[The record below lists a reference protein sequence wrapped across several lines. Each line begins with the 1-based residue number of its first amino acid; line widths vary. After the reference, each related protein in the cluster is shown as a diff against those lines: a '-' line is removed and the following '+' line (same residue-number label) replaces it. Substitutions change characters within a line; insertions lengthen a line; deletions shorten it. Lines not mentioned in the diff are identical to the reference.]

1 MCGLV
6 SIISKQ
12 KNGFFSV
19 DVKVFTEMLF
29 ADQLRGSHGTGIF
42 YNNKQS
48 IKTLKAPVAS
58 SDFVNDKFYDKAETE
73 IFQHAK
79 FVVGHNRAATIG
91 NLTHQNTHPF
101 RCGHITLVH
110 NGTLT
115 GHKNLADTESDSMA
129 ICHSIAQMGFKET
142 VKKINGA
149 FALIW
154 FDEKQKTLNFTRNY
168 QRPLYIVET
177 KDLFCFV
184 SEPKL
189 AEWILDRN
197 KQEVTKVTNTDPYT
211 LYQFDLQDKELT
223 KYESEKY
230 TVMDY
235 SSNSFIGAGYTQHAS
250 TDKNTRTGLPSSS
263 MIGREIVFIPVEVDK
278 NSPEKL
284 IGEYKDT
291 VNGELIECRYW
302 AGSHKE
308 AKRLLDQGKTTYLR
322 GYVSHT
328 GWQPA
333 NKGEFFILRNV
344 YVPKVLQLPKNE
356 EKGTVTTFNEKKLN
370 PKEAEQVSKKSCLYC
385 GGVIG
390 NLLNACEIWEDDGEL
405 NGLCPDCTE
414 WSYHNAQ
421 KVN

>member
-6 SIISKQ
+6 SIVSKQ
-12 KNGFFSV
+12 KNGFFNS

-29 ADQLRGSHGTGIF
+29 ADQLRGAHGTGII
-42 YNNKQS
+42 YDQGNK
-48 IKTLKAPVAS
+48 IKTLKASVAS
-58 SDFVNDKFYDKAETE
+58 SDFVNDIAYDKAESE
-73 IFQHAK
+73 IFQHAR

-115 GHKNLADTESDSMA
+115 SHKELADTESDSMA
-129 ICHSIAQMGFKET
+129 ICHSIAKIGFKET
-142 VKKINGA
+142 VKKIKGA

-154 FDEKQKTLNFTRNY
+154 YDEKQKTLNFTRNY

-197 KQEVTKVTNTDPYT
+197 GQKVTKVTNTDVHT
-211 LYQFDLQDKELT
+211 LYQFEAGDWTE
-223 KYESEKY
+223 YETEKY
-230 TVMDY
+230 VVSTY
-235 SSNSFIGAGYTQHAS
+235 SSSPPWHTHGYTPQTS
-250 TDKNTRTGLPSSS
+250 PDTTPRSGSPSNS
-263 MIGREIVFIPVEVDK
+263 MIGRDVIFIPVEIDK
-278 NSPEKL
+278 NQPEKL
-284 IGEYKDT
+284 IGEYEDT
-291 VNGELIECRYW
+291 VSGEIIECKFW
-302 AGSHKE
+302 ASSPKKAQE
-308 AKRLLDQGKTTYLR
+308 LLEQGKNGYLR

-344 YVPKVLQLPKNE
+344 YAPKILQLPAKE
-356 EKGTVTTFNEKKLN
+356 EKGTVTTFNEKKLT
-370 PKEAEQVSKKSCLYC
+370 PQEVEQVSKKSCLYC
-385 GGVIG
+385 NGVIG
-390 NLLNACEIWEDDGEL
+390 NLLSACEIWEDDGEL
-405 NGLCPDCTE
+405 SGLCPDCTD
-414 WSYHNAQ
+414 WSYRNAQ